1 MDEFKESAGMCFSRT
16 FNYMMS
22 NAILNEKEFD
32 VVELL
37 NDARKITATVMN
49 HYMPVSEINELKNLN
64 VPLYLST
71 FTEKTALVPVKL
83 YESGITVKDTNAPGG
98 YRTVMPLPGM
108 IEKARE
114 EIKTVLSEWNKEPE
128 KIFKEDAELVSSNER
143 EQIVVDLNA
152 ERELPVEPIKE
163 VNEKVIENEPLVN

>member
-1 MDEFKESAGMCFSRT
+1 
-16 FNYMMS
+16 MMS